1 MKKEQSGSRPGKD
14 EGDAPA
20 IKPVL
25 RRSFGAR
32 LRNYFLTGI
41 IVTAPIGIT
50 VYLAWA
56 FVDYVDRTVTPLIP
70 PEYNPET
77 YLKFSV
83 PGLGMIVAV
92 VVLTL
97 IGFLTANFLGRS
109 LIRIG
114 ERIVERMPVIR
125 SIYGALKQII
135 ETILAQSSTA
145 FRQVVL
151 VEYPRRGMWTLA
163 FVSAEVRGEV
173 AGRLNE
179 KMIGIYVPTTP
190 NPTSGYLVFVPETD
204 VKYLDMSVEEG
215 MKLVISVGV
224 IAGDEDDANVK
235 ELKARAREN
244 AAE

>member
-1 MKKEQSGSRPGKD
+1 MKKEQSGSRSGKD
-14 EGDAPA
+14 EGDTPA
-20 IKPVL
+20 VKPVL

-50 VYLAWA
+50 IYLAWA

-179 KMIGIYVPTTP
+179 KMISIYVPTTP
-190 NPTSGYLVFVPETD
+190 NPTSGYLVFVPEAD

>member
-179 KMIGIYVPTTP
+179 KMISIYVPTTP

>member
-14 EGDAPA
+14 EGDTSAV
-20 IKPVL
+20 KPVL

-50 VYLAWA
+50 IYLAWA

-179 KMIGIYVPTTP
+179 KMISIYVPTTP
-190 NPTSGYLVFVPETD
+190 NPTSGYLVFVPEAD

-235 ELKARAREN
+235 ELKARARED

>member
-1 MKKEQSGSRPGKD
+1 MKKEQSGSRSGKD
-14 EGDAPA
+14 EGDTPA
-20 IKPVL
+20 VKPVL

-50 VYLAWA
+50 IYLAWA

-179 KMIGIYVPTTP
+179 KMISIYVPTTP
-190 NPTSGYLVFVPETD
+190 NPTSGYLVFVPEAD

-235 ELKARAREN
+235 ELKARARED

>member
-1 MKKEQSGSRPGKD
+1 MKKEQSGSQPGK
-14 EGDAPA
+14 EGGDAPTA
-20 IKPVL
+20 KPVL

-125 SIYGALKQII
+125 SIYSALKQII

-173 AGRLNE
+173 AGRLKE
-179 KMIGIYVPTTP
+179 KMISIYVPTTP
-190 NPTSGYLVFVPETD
+190 NPTSGYLVFVPESD

-224 IAGDEDDANVK
+224 IAGDEDDAEVK
-235 ELKARAREN
+235 ELKARAREH